1 MIGKWF
7 AIPLWQRVIGALVLG
22 VVLGVLWGPGAESI
36 KWIGDLFISAVKMLV
51 IPLIFFTLV
60 SGVAALGNLNRLGAI
75 GVRALGLFIATGL
88 AAVTIGLAL
97 GTIFQPGAGL
107 NLSLPEGAVIP
118 EAQHTSAS
126 DMLLAMI
133 PDNPVAAMAEG
144 QILPVIV
151 FALLFGISLLLAKEE
166 GAPLVRGFDAG
177 AIVMQKMTMIVMELT
192 PLGVFAL
199 MAWVAGSYGLS
210 ALKPLATLI
219 ILNYVGCFLVIFGV
233 YAFILKFVARLP
245 LSDFYRGVID
255 AQAVAFSTA
264 SSNATLPVTLRCVQ
278 RNLGVSKSVSGF
290 TISLGATVNMDGT
303 AMYLG
308 LVAMFG
314 AQLYGIDL
322 GVGSYVVIA
331 LAATLG
337 SVGVAGIPGGGLV
350 MMGFVLGA
358 AGIPLETIAFVAGVN
373 HIMDM
378 MRTATNVTGDSTV
391 AVTVAKLAGEIDIA
405 EYESDIDV

>member
-22 VVLGVLWGPGAESI
+22 VALGVLWGPGAESV

-133 PDNPVAAMAEG
+133 PDNPVAAMAND
-144 QILPVIV
+144 QILPVII
-151 FALLFGISLLLAKEE
+151 FALLFGISLLLAKDE
-166 GAPLVRGFDAG
+166 GAPMVRGFDAG

-219 ILNYVGCFLVIFGV
+219 ILNYLGCFLVIFGV

>member
-391 AVTVAKLAGEIDIA
+391 AVTVAKLAGEIDIV